1 MTGPRLPALFASLVL
16 AAVVTLAGQQQP
28 LPAPPPTP
36 PPAAGTQ
43 SPPPPPSTPA
53 APAPQQ
59 PSSQVFRGGVE
70 LVSLNVTVTDGSKY
84 VTDLNQEDFE
94 VYEDGALQTITLF
107 NREQQP
113 IALAVL
119 LDTSASMDERLATAQ
134 EEAVG
139 FAKRLK
145 PKDAM
150 EVIDFNSQPHILQT
164 FTSDQGALE
173 KAIRSTTANGST
185 ALYNAVYISLKEL
198 KKVKAASADEIRR
211 QAIVLLSDGDDT
223 SSLVGYDEVLDLAKR
238 SETAI
243 YAIGLR
249 SERIGGR
256 QEFKEAEFVLRQL
269 STETGGR
276 VFFPTT
282 VNELP
287 RIYEQ
292 ISEELASQ
300 YTIAYAS
307 KNPLRNGAWRRIIVR
322 TKRPGAVPRTRQGYY
337 GPTNR

>member
-1 MTGPRLPALFASLVL
+1 MAGPRIPALFALLVL
-16 AAVVTLAGQQQP
+16 AGVATLAGQQPPASAPPQVP
-28 LPAPPPTP
+28 PAVPQSPAPP
-36 PPAAGTQ
+36 Q
-43 SPPPPPSTPA
+43 PA
-53 APAPQQ
+53 APPASAPQQ
-59 PSSQVFRGGVE
+59 PPSSQVFRGGVE
-70 LVSLNVTVTDGSKY
+70 LVSLNITVTDGTKY

-94 VYEDGALQTITLF
+94 IYEDGAMQTITLF
-107 NREQQP
+107 NRETQP

-119 LDTSASMDERLATAQ
+119 LDTSASMDERLPTAQ
-134 EEAVG
+134 EAAVG
-139 FAKRLK
+139 FSRRLK

-164 FTSDQGALE
+164 FTADQVALE

-223 SSLVGYDEVLDLAKR
+223 SSLVGYEEVLDLAKR
-238 SETAI
+238 SETSI

-249 SERIGGR
+249 PERIGGR

-269 STETGGR
+269 SNETGGR
-276 VFFPTT
+276 VFFPTN

-287 RIYEQ
+287 KIYDQ
-292 ISEELASQ
+292 ISEELSSQ

>member
-1 MTGPRLPALFASLVL
+1 MMPASRVPALFAAVL
-16 AAVVTLAGQQQP
+16 AAGAVTLLGQQPPASPAPASPPAPAGQ
-28 LPAPPPTP
+28 
-36 PPAAGTQ
+36 TQ
-43 SPPPPPSTPA
+43 TQPPPPVPTTP
-53 APAPQQ
+53 P

-70 LVSLNVTVTDGSKY
+70 LVSLNITVTDGTKY

-94 VYEDGALQTITLF
+94 IYEDGALQSITLF

-119 LDTSASMDERLATAQ
+119 LDTSASMDERLPTAQ
-134 EEAVG
+134 EAAVG

-150 EVIDFNSQPHILQT
+150 EVIDFNSQPHIIQT
-164 FTSDQGALE
+164 FTADQSALE
-173 KAIRSTTANGST
+173 NAIRSTHANGST

-223 SSLVGYDEVLDLAKR
+223 SSLVGYEEVLDLAKR

-249 SERIGGR
+249 PERIGGR

-276 VFFPTT
+276 VFFPTN

-287 RIYEQ
+287 KIYEQ

-300 YTIAYAS
+300 YTVAHAS